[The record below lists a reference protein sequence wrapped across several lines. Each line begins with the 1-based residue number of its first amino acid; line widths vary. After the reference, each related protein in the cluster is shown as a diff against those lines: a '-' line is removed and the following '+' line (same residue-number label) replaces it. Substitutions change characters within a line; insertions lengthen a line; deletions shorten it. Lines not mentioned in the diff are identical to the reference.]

1 MRLFCIQVYYQKLT
15 QPKLK
20 PEVLSSLNRC
30 EKELDIFNIT
40 LVRKQVEMR
49 IEKEGKRK
57 DAEKQKAAETG
68 GGWFSGWGTWLSG
81 NPAPQTSNDLTMNE
95 ILGKV
100 EEALTTDE
108 KSKLY
113 NAIDYTENAL
123 PLDYPQTYEEYY
135 LSFKLLRLTTAITE
149 FKTREPVGR
158 KILDLRIDDVAA
170 E

>member
-1 MRLFCIQVYYQKLT
+1 M
-15 QPKLK
+15 
-20 PEVLSSLNRC
+20 LSSLNRC

-68 GGWFSGWGTWLSG
+68 GWFSGWGTWFSG
-81 NPAPQTSNDLTMNE
+81 SSAPQASNDLTMNE
-95 ILGKV
+95 ILEKV

-123 PLDYPQTYEEYY
+123 PLDYPETYEEYY

-149 FKTREPVGR
+149 FKAREPTGR

-170 E
+170 Q